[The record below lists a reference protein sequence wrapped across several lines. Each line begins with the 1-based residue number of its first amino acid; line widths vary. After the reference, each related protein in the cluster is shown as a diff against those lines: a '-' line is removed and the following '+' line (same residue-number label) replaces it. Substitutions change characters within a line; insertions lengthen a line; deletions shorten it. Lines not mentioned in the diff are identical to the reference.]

1 VFAELDKKFKLIMR
15 DDFLDDVGR
24 TLTHK
29 TNYRRIHLQ
38 VLTKDGFSFELQ
50 VSLKELDPIID
61 ISQILYKKTKYQK
74 DDMSVSE
81 YNQTLKEQAK
91 AEIDMKNKYFEIKDK
106 EFSRLNPTN
115 DIDFPI
121 VIGTRMDEATGEI
134 VPLTKTARELYE
146 EAGKNETMMKRLEQ
160 CMGW

>member
-1 VFAELDKKFKLIMR
+1 
-15 DDFLDDVGR
+15 
-24 TLTHK
+24 
-29 TNYRRIHLQ
+29 
-38 VLTKDGFSFELQ
+38 
-50 VSLKELDPIID
+50 
-61 ISQILYKKTKYQK
+61 
-74 DDMSVSE
+74 
-81 YNQTLKEQAK
+81 
-91 AEIDMKNKYFEIKDK
+91 MKNKYWEIKDK

-121 VIGTRMDEATGEI
+121 TIGTRMDDATGEI